1 VAPSPGSR
9 ESLLSPTQ
17 PLPPVALAVSF
28 DVADFDTWKASFD
41 PFTEQRQAAGI
52 LGHHINR
59 GRNNPNSLTI
69 YLPAS
74 DRAGVEAFFGA
85 ASTAERMQA
94 SGIVSQPQ
102 LMWMK
107 PVQEDVVWD
116 RETPS
121 LIVSHAVA
129 DFDAWLETYNAG
141 HDLRRG
147 AGVIGDAANQSL
159 DDPSVAII
167 FHQAES
173 FEALEALMANPE
185 ILAVMQKAGV
195 VSEPTVSWYVS
206 GWGER
211 Y

>member
-1 VAPSPGSR
+1 M
-9 ESLLSPTQ
+9 SPTQ
-17 PLPPVALAVSF
+17 PLPPVALVVSF

-41 PFTEQRQAAGI
+41 SYGEQRKAAGI

-59 GRNNPNSLTI
+59 GKDNNAVSV
-69 YLPAS
+69 YLPAT
-74 DRAGVEAFFGA
+74 DRAGVEAFFA
-85 ASTAERMQA
+85 APELAEAMQA

-102 LMWMK
+102 FMWMK
-107 PVQEDVVWD
+107 PVQEDVIWD

-121 LIVSHAVA
+121 LIASHAVA
-129 DFDAWLETYNAG
+129 DFDAWLETYNAA
-141 HDLRRG
+141 HDLRRA

-167 FHQAES
+167 FHQADS
-173 FEALEALMANPE
+173 FGALEALMANPE
-185 ILAVMQKAGV
+185 IVATMQKAGV
-195 VSEPTVSWYVS
+195 VSAPTVSWYVS

>member
-1 VAPSPGSR
+1 M
-9 ESLLSPTQ
+9 SPTQ
-17 PLPPVALAVSF
+17 PLPPVALVVSF
-28 DVADFDTWKASFD
+28 EVADFDTWKASFD
-41 PFTEQRQAAGI
+41 PYTEQRQAAGI

-59 GRNNPNSLTI
+59 GKDNPNSVSV
-69 YLPAS
+69 YLPAT
-74 DRAGVEAFFGA
+74 DRAGVEAFFAA
-85 ASTAERMQA
+85 ASTAELMKA
-94 SGIVSQPQ
+94 AGIVSQPQ
-102 LMWMK
+102 FSWMK
-107 PVQEDVVWD
+107 PVQEDIIWD

-121 LIVSHAVA
+121 FIVTHAVA
-129 DFDAWLETYNAG
+129 DFDAWLESYNAA
-141 HDLRRG
+141 HDLRR
-147 AGVIGDAANQSL
+147 AVGVIGDAANQSL

-195 VSEPTVSWYVS
+195 VSEPTVSWNVS